1 MTDKQLELAVNH
13 ALNDLQ
19 TARARMALFNQ
30 GMGIDNKRPQAWCEY
45 GFPEALTFRDFYALY
60 RRGGVAHGA
69 VDKLAGLCWKTNP
82 WIIEGD
88 EQDGAKKET
97 AWESSL
103 KKTILARGR
112 FWQAVAEADLRR
124 LVGRFS
130 GLLLQ
135 VRDGRN
141 WDQPVVKG
149 KALVKMMPA
158 WAGALKPITFDDK
171 QTSETYG
178 EPTMWQ
184 YTEASSDGRTGRQ
197 MKVHPDRVFILG
209 DWTSEAIGFLEPA
222 YNAFVS
228 LEKVE
233 GGSGESF
240 LKNAARQ
247 LLLNFDKEIDLAN
260 VAAMYGVSLEQL
272 NQKFNEAAR
281 QLNRGND
288 VLLPSQGATVTQM
301 VSPVSDPGPTYDVN
315 LQTVSAAV
323 DIPTKVLVGMQTGER
338 ASSEDQKY
346 FNARCQARRLKVLTF
361 EINDLI
367 EHLMRIGVIE
377 RRAEYTAMWDDLTT
391 ATQGERLADAKVMS
405 EINQTAMATGEIVF
419 TAEEIREQA
428 GFDPLEGG
436 EPLPDAEPTEEED
449 GPVGDPSSQSE

>member
-1 MTDKQLELAVNH
+1 MKTDALTLATNH

-19 TARARMALFNQ
+19 TARARMGLLNP
-30 GMGIDNKRPQAWCEY
+30 GMGIDNKRPLAWCEY
-45 GFPEALTFRDFYALY
+45 GFPEFLTFHDFYALY

-69 VDKLAGLCWKTNP
+69 VNKIIGLCWRTNP

-88 EQDGAKKET
+88 DQDGAKDET
-97 AWESSL
+97 AWEGTL
-103 KKTILARGR
+103 KPLMGRGK
-112 FWQAVAEADLRR
+112 FWRAFAEADTRR

-135 VRDGRN
+135 VRDGKK
-141 WDQPVVKG
+141 WDQPVTKG
-149 KALVKMMPA
+149 KALVKMIPA
-158 WAGALKPITFDDK
+158 WAGSLKPITFDDNE
-171 QTSETYG
+171 TSEAYG

-184 YTEASSDGRTGRQ
+184 YTEATRDGRAGRQ

-222 YNAFVS
+222 YNAFIS

-247 LLLNFDKEIDLAN
+247 LLLNFDKEIDLN
-260 VAAMYGVSLEQL
+260 NIAAMYGVSLDQL
-272 NQKFNEAAR
+272 NQRFNEAAR
-281 QLNRGND
+281 QLNSGND
-288 VLLPSQGATVTQM
+288 VMLPTQGASATQL
-301 VSPVSDPGPTYDVN
+301 VSAVSDPGPTYDVN
-315 LQTVSAAV
+315 LQTAAAAL
-323 DIPTKVLVGMQTGER
+323 DIPTKILVGMQTGER

-346 FNARCQARRLKVLTF
+346 FNARCQARRTDLTF

-367 EHLMRIGVIE
+367 AHLIRIGIIE
-377 RRAEYTAMWDDLTT
+377 PKAEYTAMWDDLTT

-405 EINQTAMATGEIVF
+405 EINQTAMATGETVF

-428 GFDPLEGG
+428 GFDPLELPD
-436 EPLPDAEPTEEED
+436 PLPDEDPEED
-449 GPVGDPSSQSE
+449 DAPSSDPAGESA

>member
-1 MTDKQLELAVNH
+1 MTDKLQLAVNH

-19 TARARMALFNQ
+19 TARARMGLLTA

-45 GFPEALTFRDFYALY
+45 GFPEDLTFHDFYALY

-69 VDKLAGLCWKTNP
+69 VNKVIGLCWRTNP

-88 EQDGAKKET
+88 DQDGAKDETPWET
-97 AWESSL
+97 AL
-103 KKTILARGR
+103 TPLMARGK
-112 FWQAVAEADLRR
+112 FWQAFAEADTRR

-135 VRDGRN
+135 VRDGKN
-141 WDQPVVKG
+141 WDQPVTKG
-149 KALVKMMPA
+149 KALVKMIPA

-178 EPTMWQ
+178 DPTMWQ
-184 YTEASSDGRTGRQ
+184 YTEASRAGRAGRQ

-209 DWTSEAIGFLEPA
+209 DWTSDAIGFLEPA

-247 LLLNFDKEIDLAN
+247 LLLNFDKEIDLNNIAS
-260 VAAMYGVSLEQL
+260 VYGVTLEQL

-281 QLNRGND
+281 QLNRGSD
-288 VLLPSQGATVTQM
+288 VLLPTQGAEATQL
-301 VSPVSDPGPTYDVN
+301 VSAVSDPGPTYNVN
-315 LQTVSAAV
+315 LQTAAAAM
-323 DIPTKVLVGMQTGER
+323 DIPTKILVGMQTGER

-346 FNARCQARRLKVLTF
+346 FNARCQARRNELTF
-361 EINDLI
+361 EINDLVA
-367 EHLMRIGVIE
+367 HLMRIGIIDAK
-377 RRAEYTAMWDDLTT
+377 AEYTAMWDDLTT

-405 EINQTAMATGEIVF
+405 EINQTAMATGETVF
-419 TAEEIREQA
+419 TADEIREQA

-436 EPLPDAEPTEEED
+436 EPLPDVEPPEDED
-449 GPVGDPSSQSE
+449 GPVGDPSSKSK

>member
-1 MTDKQLELAVNH
+1 MTDNLQLAVNH

-19 TARARMALFNQ
+19 IARARMGLLNA

-45 GFPEALTFRDFYALY
+45 GFPQDLTFHDFYALY

-69 VDKLAGLCWKTNP
+69 VGKVIGLCWRTNP

-88 EQDGAKKET
+88 DQDGAKVET
-97 AWESSL
+97 AWEATL
-103 KKTILARGR
+103 KPLMARGK
-112 FWQAVAEADLRR
+112 FWKAFAEADTRR

-135 VRDGRN
+135 VRDGNN
-141 WDQPVVKG
+141 WDQPVTKG
-149 KALVKMMPA
+149 KALVKMIPA
-158 WAGALKPITFDDK
+158 WAGALKPIIFDDK

-184 YTEASSDGRTGRQ
+184 YTEASRDGRAGRQ

-247 LLLNFDKEIDLAN
+247 IHMDFKETVDLNNIAS
-260 VAAMYGVSLEQL
+260 MYGVTIDQL
-272 NQKFNEAAR
+272 NQRFNEAAR

-288 VLLPSQGATVTQM
+288 VLLPTQGATATQL
-301 VSPVSDPGPTYDVN
+301 VSAVSDPGPTYNVN
-315 LQTVSAAV
+315 LQTAAAAL
-323 DIPTKVLVGMQTGER
+323 DIPTKILVGMQTGER

-346 FNARCQARRLKVLTF
+346 FNARCQARRNELTF
-361 EINDLI
+361 EINDLVA
-367 EHLMRIGVIE
+367 HLMRIGVIE
-377 RRAEYTAMWDDLTT
+377 LKAEYTAMWDDLTT
-391 ATQGERLADAKVMS
+391 ATQGERLADAKIMS
-405 EINQTAMATGEIVF
+405 EINQTAMATGETVF
-419 TAEEIREQA
+419 TADEIREQA

-436 EPLPDAEPTEEED
+436 EPLPDVEPPENED

>member
-1 MTDKQLELAVNH
+1 MTDKLQLAVNH

-19 TARARMALFNQ
+19 TARARMALLNA

-45 GFPEALTFRDFYALY
+45 GFPQDLTFHDFYALY

-69 VDKLAGLCWKTNP
+69 VQKIIGLCWRTRP

-88 EQDGAKKET
+88 DQDGAKDET
-97 AWESSL
+97 AWEATL
-103 KKTILARGR
+103 KPLMGRGK
-112 FWQAVAEADLRR
+112 FWHAFADADTRR

-135 VRDGRN
+135 VRDGRK
-141 WDQPVVKG
+141 WDQPVIKG
-149 KALVKMMPA
+149 KALVKMIPA

-171 QTSETYG
+171 ETSETYG

-184 YTEASSDGRTGRQ
+184 YTEASRDGRAGRQ
-197 MKVHPDRVFILG
+197 IKVHPDRVFILG

-222 YNAFVS
+222 YNAFIS

-247 LLLNFDKEIDLAN
+247 LLLNFDKEIDLN
-260 VAAMYGVSLEQL
+260 NIAAMYGVSLDQL
-272 NQKFNEAAR
+272 NQRFNDAAR

-288 VLLPSQGATVTQM
+288 VMLPTQGAQATQL
-301 VSPVSDPGPTYDVN
+301 VSAVSDPGPTYNVN
-315 LQTVSAAV
+315 LQTAAAAM
-323 DIPTKVLVGMQTGER
+323 DIPTKILVGMQTGER

-346 FNARCQARRLKVLTF
+346 FNARCQARRTELTF
-361 EINDLI
+361 EINDLLA
-367 EHLMRIGVIE
+367 HLMRIGIIDTK
-377 RRAEYTAMWDDLTT
+377 AEYTAMWDDLTT

-405 EINQTAMATGEIVF
+405 EINQTAMATGEAVF
-419 TAEEIREQA
+419 TADEIREQA

-436 EPLPDAEPTEEED
+436 EPLPDVEPPEDED